1 MEEVKMP
8 IGLKDNGFANNQLLL
23 QYLTGASNDLL
34 QGQPIGKNVNAVTN
48 QNITAQ
54 NYAKMLQQ
62 LLAGGSKIN
71 ITATGMKL
79 DVPNTALSS
88 PGSGDQTG
96 TTQAGPGPGIPTYQP
111 GTNEENRGLPGLGFD
126 NAQGPPSAQPVTG
139 PSGITPSNN
148 SVMSQLL
155 GGSNPSSSP
164 LGNVTASDL
173 AGLSPQDI
181 SSAISHGE
189 RKDVFEKSKVNDVYD
204 NAYKLALIDQM
215 QGSKQAKMEAA
226 IRTAPLEVPGLGTLS
241 FDTWKTLDAKT
252 KAYSYYAFYTKNR
265 IVQGLQPAGE
275 EVLSYNEFINQ
286 STPNTMEQYY
296 KLAQEDPEFK
306 KFYFES
312 KSAGATQINLDQRG
326 EQQRQKADISA
337 ETWINDPKGLPK
349 VVADFKDD
357 FQYKQA
363 QMSAA
368 DATDQGTRDKPAK
381 MLAEKIDSSI
391 RAVHPEADISVEW
404 NEDGKSATW
413 TIKLPNNQ
421 VRKSTH
427 VVRK

>member
-71 ITATGMKL
+71 MTATGMKL

-164 LGNVTASDL
+164 LGNITASDL

-204 NAYKLALIDQM
+204 NAYKLALIDNM

-275 EVLSYNEFINQ
+275 EILSYNEFINQ

-312 KSAGATQINLDQRG
+312 KSAGATQINVGERERTEATVKNESYINSPDGLSKDLQAIHESSKYKQDRMAALDLDTGKLKPGKEEEFIKRDF
-326 EQQRQKADISA
+326 ADIRKLSLA
-337 ETWINDPKGLPK
+337 RGHKEGKPPYRWVDENT
-349 VVADFKDD
+349 VTFYFTSKD
-357 FQYKQA
+357 
-363 QMSAA
+363 
-368 DATDQGTRDKPAK
+368 G
-381 MLAEKIDSSI
+381 EKL
-391 RAVHPEADISVEW
+391 EY
-404 NEDGKSATW
+404 
-413 TIKLPNNQ
+413 
-421 VRKSTH
+421 TH
-427 VVRK
+427 VF

>member
-71 ITATGMKL
+71 MTATGMKL

-164 LGNVTASDL
+164 LGNITASDL

-275 EVLSYNEFINQ
+275 EILSYNEFINQ

-312 KSAGATQINLDQRG
+312 KSAGATQINVGERERTEATVKNESYINSPDGLSKDLNTIHESSKYKQDRMAALDLDTGKLKPGKEEEFIKRDF
-326 EQQRQKADISA
+326 ADIRKLSLA
-337 ETWINDPKGLPK
+337 RGHKEGKPPYRWVDENT
-349 VVADFKDD
+349 VTFYFTSKD
-357 FQYKQA
+357 
-363 QMSAA
+363 
-368 DATDQGTRDKPAK
+368 G
-381 MLAEKIDSSI
+381 EKL
-391 RAVHPEADISVEW
+391 EY
-404 NEDGKSATW
+404 
-413 TIKLPNNQ
+413 
-421 VRKSTH
+421 TH
-427 VVRK
+427 VF

>member
-1 MEEVKMP
+1 MP

-71 ITATGMKL
+71 MTATGMKL

-312 KSAGATQINLDQRG
+312 KSAGATQINVGERERTEATVKNESYINSPDGLSKDLQAIHESSKYKQDRMAALDLDTGKLKPGKEEEFIKRDF
-326 EQQRQKADISA
+326 ADIRKLSLA
-337 ETWINDPKGLPK
+337 RGHKEGKPPYRWVDENT
-349 VVADFKDD
+349 VTFYFTSKD
-357 FQYKQA
+357 
-363 QMSAA
+363 
-368 DATDQGTRDKPAK
+368 G
-381 MLAEKIDSSI
+381 EKL
-391 RAVHPEADISVEW
+391 EY
-404 NEDGKSATW
+404 
-413 TIKLPNNQ
+413 
-421 VRKSTH
+421 TH
-427 VVRK
+427 VF